1 MSEMENIPC
10 GDCPRLHVPC
20 FMQAGV
26 KQKHFFLLKR
36 RWTMLWKP
44 CRVTVKVTFALKGLL
59 RDLGLWVS
67 N

>member
-1 MSEMENIPC
+1 
-10 GDCPRLHVPC
+10 
-20 FMQAGV
+20 MQAGV

-36 RWTMLWKP
+36 CWTMLWKP